1 MLFRSESCRDQFL
14 SFLRLR
20 EWRDIHSQL
29 LTIVR
34 ERGWRLNE
42 LDATYE
48 QLHLALLTGLL
59 GNVGC
64 KTEDTTVFLGARGIR
79 FQIWPGSSLARKN
92 GRWIMASELVDTTRL
107 YARCIAQIQPEW
119 LERVGHHLLKKSW
132 SDPHWEKRP
141 AQVSAF
147 ERATLYGLAVYNQRR
162 IHYGQ
167 INPAEAR
174 QIFIR
179 EALVN
184 GDYETKA
191 PFFAHNQ
198 RLIREI
204 ENLEHKSR
212 RTDVLIDEELIA
224 AFYDQHL
231 PPSVINGFSF
241 EKWHKEATKEN
252 PKLLFLN
259 RDDLMRHEAAGITTE
274 LFPKTLNLAGI
285 EMTLGYHFE
294 PGSVRDGVTLTIPIY
309 ALNQLDEVRCE
320 WLVPGMLK
328 EKTQLLL
335 KSLPQKIRRNCV
347 PLPDY
352 AAKFVDRIRNK
363 NSFGSGSLI
372 DAIIADRK
380 SVV

>member
-1 MLFRSESCRDQFL
+1 MTYLKIWNWFDEALEHKKSNRLLRESCRDQFL

-167 INPAEAR
+167 INPAEDAR
-174 QIFIR
+174 YLFVKHWSTVI
-179 EALVN
+179 
-184 GDYETKA
+184 TK
-191 PFFAHNQ
+191 Q
-198 RLIREI
+198 KRL
-204 ENLEHKSR
+204 
-212 RTDVLIDEELIA
+212 
-224 AFYDQHL
+224 
-231 PPSVINGFSF
+231 FS
-241 EKWHKEATKEN
+241 
-252 PKLLFLN
+252 
-259 RDDLMRHEAAGITTE
+259 
-274 LFPKTLNLAGI
+274 
-285 EMTLGYHFE
+285 
-294 PGSVRDGVTLTIPIY
+294 LTIS
-309 ALNQLDEVRCE
+309 D
-320 WLVPGMLK
+320 
-328 EKTQLLL
+328 
-335 KSLPQKIRRNCV
+335 
-347 PLPDY
+347 
-352 AAKFVDRIRNK
+352 
-363 NSFGSGSLI
+363 
-372 DAIIADRK
+372 
-380 SVV
+380 